1 MSLRVRKRNQG
12 SARVSRVGF
21 GVAPK
26 QSFLRFP
33 TPKVV
38 RAREKFV
45 IARTRS
51 PARGTRALPRAL
63 KKRVL
68 EGRLEGAGFRFADS
82 KLGSDFEL
90 GGAMDF
96 HVDLSGPRERRAH
109 RLHSQVRRVAI
120 PAEMSEHDSL
130 DFPG

>member
-1 MSLRVRKRNQG
+1 MSLRVQKRNQG

-96 HVDLSGPRERRAH
+96 HVEFAALY
-109 RLHSQVRRVAI
+109 Q
-120 PAEMSEHDSL
+120 
-130 DFPG
+130 